1 MQAMPD
7 HVEPTADPVNPRRR
21 TMLIVSMLA
30 VSWLGM
36 QWVHEAGHVVAA
48 MATRARV
55 ERVVLHPLGISRT
68 DLQEVAWPLVTTW
81 AGPIVGILFPVIAW
95 IAVSLLSLPTSYLF
109 RFFAG
114 FCCVANGVYLGL
126 GSLDGVGDAG
136 ELLKHGAPAWHLWAF
151 GVIATAIGLLLWHRQ
166 GPAFGFGPRPK
177 TVSTRHAF
185 VLVVIAVS
193 LATMGALHG

>member
-1 MQAMPD
+1 MPD
-7 HVEPTADPVNPRRR
+7 HDEPRPNPVNPRWR
-21 TMLIVSMLA
+21 TVLMVSMLA

-36 QWVHEAGHVVAA
+36 QWVHEAGHILAA
-48 MATRARV
+48 MATGAKV

-68 DLQEVAWPLVTTW
+68 DLHEVTWPLVTTW
-81 AGPIVGILFPVIAW
+81 AGPIVGIVVPVIAW
-95 IAVSLLSLPTSYLF
+95 VAVSLLKVKSSSLF

-126 GSLDGVGDAG
+126 GSFDGIGDAG

-166 GPAFGFGPRPK
+166 GPAFGFGPRPRPI
-177 TVSTRHAF
+177 SRRHCVA
-185 VLVVIAVS
+185 LAVIAGC
-193 LATMGALHG
+193 LATMGALLH